1 MCGPS
6 LDPAATGRTGIQRD
20 NPHTTQAFLK
30 APEICIEHLSFG
42 YSDQLL
48 FEDFTFTIAAGQW
61 TCLLGPSGC
70 GKSTLLRMISGS
82 LTRHVSGRI
91 QFGGHNRRRG
101 QTAWMAQKDLLLP
114 WLTVLENVLLGA
126 RLRGKPSAELRQRA
140 LELLESVGLGDH
152 SQAFPASL
160 SGGMRQRTALL
171 RTLMEERPVILM
183 DEPFSAL
190 DALTRLKL
198 QNMAARLVKGS
209 TVLLVTHDP
218 WEALRL
224 GHRIFIMKE
233 HPVRLSRVFMPPGA
247 PPRDPDRKVV
257 ASMYAQLLAQLV
269 EEGS

>member
-1 MCGPS
+1 MVGG
-6 LDPAATGRTGIQRD
+6 DVIQADR
-20 NPHTTQAFLK
+20 PYIQQAFSK
-30 APEICIEHLSFG
+30 APEIRIEQLAFG
-42 YSDQLL
+42 YTEPLL
-48 FEDFTFTIAAGQW
+48 FEDFAFTIAAGQC

-70 GKSTLLRMISGS
+70 GKSTLLRIIAGS
-82 LTRHVSGRI
+82 LTRGVSGRI
-91 QFGGHNRRRG
+91 QFAGHNRVRG
-101 QTAWMAQKDLLLP
+101 RIAWMAQKDLLLP
-114 WLTVLENVLLGA
+114 WLTVLDNVLLGA
-126 RLRGKPSAELRQRA
+126 RLRCTTGPDLRQRA

-198 QNMAARLVKGS
+198 QNLAARLVKGS

-233 HPVRLSRVFMPPGA
+233 RPVRLSRVFIPPGT
-247 PPRDPDRKVV
+247 PPRPPDLEMITP
-257 ASMYAQLLAQLV
+257 MYAQLLAQLV
-269 EEGS
+269 EKGN